1 MDESY
6 PCEIGKNNSDRIKR
20 LEERADKFE
29 ARLSKGE
36 INFAIIQQ
44 DLGYIKA
51 KLDKKE
57 RFSTQTLASIVQC
70 ISSIVLAY
78 IAAKIGFG
86 G

>member
-1 MDESY
+1 M
-6 PCEIGKNNSDRIKR
+6 GKTNTERIAR

-36 INFAIIQQ
+36 VNFAIIQQ

-57 RFSTQTLASIVQC
+57 HFNSQTVASILQGIC
-70 ISSIVLAY
+70 SILIAY
-78 IAAKIGFG
+78 VAAKIGLQ
-86 G
+86 

>member
-1 MDESY
+1 MDNEIH
-6 PCEIGKNNSDRIKR
+6 PCDIGKTNTERIAR

-36 INFAIIQQ
+36 VNFAIIQQ

-57 RFSTQTLASIVQC
+57 HFNSQTVASILQIIC
-70 ISSIVLAY
+70 SILIAY
-78 IAAKIGFG
+78 VAAKIGLQ
-86 G
+86 